1 MFIPDPDESDWSI
14 TSEKSSQKKSTKKSV
29 FPKKVILAITTHGS
43 IPVSKGTHSIL
54 RVPDNMK
61 ITKINATSYGIC
73 NMLHPTSVDNY
84 IKELNNI
91 KPSIIKS
98 NNIEEYYETMQ
109 PVIKFLVKEEQEKII
124 PQLQKTSN
132 IKYKERYQNMEY
144 IYQRKNQLSYKIS
157 VFNPNEDL
165 INKVYER
172 SSEDKITT
180 NDFVIK
186 VLNVV
191 GQPDLMNILSTKSSY
206 KGKDGKDKTEEKI
219 RLNTIIEYLRSQG
232 VEEVVIIDSS
242 CSNLFDEETDK
253 WLSERE
259 IRRIR
264 RSNIL
269 SPITTKKR
277 THVTSPDE
285 RPTKRKKLVLEDIIL
300 GMVEKT
306 EVKRIRQRKEK
317 DIKYIDCNKI

>member
-43 IPVSKGTHSIL
+43 IPVSKGTHRIL
-54 RVPDNMK
+54 RVPENMK

-73 NMLHPTSVDNY
+73 NMLHPTSVDDY
-84 IKELNNI
+84 IKELNKI
-91 KPSIIKS
+91 IPSIMKS
-98 NNIEEYYETMQ
+98 NDMDEYYETMQ
-109 PVIKFLVKEEQEKII
+109 PVIKFLVKEEQQKII
-124 PQLQKTSN
+124 PQLQKTSH

-144 IYQRKNQLSYKIS
+144 IYQRKNELSYKIS
-157 VFNPNEDL
+157 VFNSNDDL

-172 SSEDKITT
+172 SSEDKITI

-186 VLNVV
+186 ALNVV

-206 KGKDGKDKTEEKI
+206 KGKDGKDETEEKI
-219 RLNTIIEYLRSQG
+219 KLNIIIEYLKSKG

-242 CSNLFDEETDK
+242 CSNLFDEETDT

-264 RSNIL
+264 RSNLL

-277 THVTSPDE
+277 THVASPDE
-285 RPTKRKKLVLEDIIL
+285 RPTKKRKTSIRGHYVGYGGKKRSKKN
-300 GMVEKT
+300 KT
-306 EVKRIRQRKEK
+306 KKVKKVK
-317 DIKYIDCNKI
+317 KY